1 NAGDRIDY
9 TFTVRNTGNVTLNNI
24 TITDD
29 NATVSG
35 GPISLAPGAVD
46 TDSFTAVHVITQPDV
61 DAGYVYNLA
70 LAEGTTPGGG
80 TVTDESEDPTPCA
93 TCPSPGDPNEPC
105 ADCPETIV
113 PLPENPGLEILKDG
127 EWVDVNGDGVAN
139 AGDRIDYTFTVR
151 NTGNVTLTNVT
162 VTDDNATVS
171 GGPLATLAVGAE
183 DATTFTAVHVITQP
197 DVDAGYVYNLA

>member
-70 LAEGTTPGGG
+70 LAEGTTPGGS

-139 AGDRIDYTFTVR
+139 ARARSDYTSTVR
-151 NTGNVTLTNVT
+151 NWGNGRRSNITITADT
-162 VTDDNATVS
+162 CTVS
-171 GGPLATLAVGAE
+171 GGRISLAPGPE
-183 DATTFTAVHVITQP
+183 DTDSFTAVHVITQP
-197 DVDAGYVYNLA
+197 DVDAGYVYNL